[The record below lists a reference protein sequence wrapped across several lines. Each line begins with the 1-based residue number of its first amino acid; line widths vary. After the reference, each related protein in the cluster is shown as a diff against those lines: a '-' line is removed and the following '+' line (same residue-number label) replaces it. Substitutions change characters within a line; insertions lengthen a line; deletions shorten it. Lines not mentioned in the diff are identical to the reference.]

1 MERQSATGSPV
12 VICECFCRD
21 GLQHEP
27 TILDTATKVRLVDR
41 LSALGFG
48 RIEAT
53 SYSNPAVIAQFAD
66 ASDVLRGIQRK
77 SGVYY
82 KATCANLR
90 AVQRAVADLD
100 KGHGANEIS
109 MLVSASESHS
119 QKNLKRSRAEQWDNI
134 RAMVELAAGRF
145 RVIGTISVAFGCPFE
160 GRVAVE
166 QVLEDVRRFRALGV
180 RHITLGDTTG
190 MATPET
196 TKQLFGDMMRVAPD
210 ATPIAHFHDSRGT
223 ALLNYVA
230 AYEAGVRYFD
240 SAMGGVGGHPHQ
252 VKYGGGYTGNACT
265 EDLVGLFESM
275 GIPTGIDKDGLLEAS
290 ALCEQVLGRP
300 LNSHVARTGWNPLV
314 NTHDR

>member
-1 MERQSATGSPV
+1 MKQKSFAGSPV

-27 TILDTATKVRLVDR
+27 TMLDTATKVQLVDR

-66 ASDVLRGIQRK
+66 ASDVLSSIQRK

-90 AVQRAVADLD
+90 AVQRAVADLE
-100 KGHGANEIS
+100 KGYGANEIS
-109 MLVSASESHS
+109 VLVSASESHS
-119 QKNLKRSRAEQWDNI
+119 QKNLRRSRADQWDNI
-134 RAMVELAAGRF
+134 RNMVELADGRF

-160 GRVAVE
+160 GRVPVE
-166 QVLEDVRRFRALGV
+166 QVLGDIQKFRELGI

-190 MATPET
+190 MATPGT
-196 TKQLFGDMMRVAPD
+196 TKRLFLEMMRIAPD
-210 ATPIAHFHDSRGT
+210 VTPIAHFHDSRGT
-223 ALLNYVA
+223 ALLNCLA

-240 SAMGGVGGHPHQ
+240 SAIGGVGGHPQQ

-275 GIPTGIDKDGLLEAS
+275 GISTGIDKNGLLEAS
-290 ALCEQVLGRP
+290 AQCEEILGRQ
-300 LNSHVARTGWNPLV
+300 LNSHVSRTGWNPLV
-314 NTHDR
+314 NP

>member
-1 MERQSATGSPV
+1 MEQKSSADHPV

-27 TILDTATKVRLVDR
+27 AILDTATKVRLVDR

-48 RIEAT
+48 RIEVT

-82 KATCANLR
+82 KTTCANLR
-90 AVQRAVADLD
+90 AVQRAVADLE
-100 KGHGANEIS
+100 KGYGANEIS
-109 MLVSASESHS
+109 VLVSASESHS
-119 QKNLKRSRAEQWDNI
+119 QKNLRRSRADQWDNI
-134 RAMVELAAGRF
+134 RNMVELADGKF

-160 GRVAVE
+160 GRVSVG
-166 QVLEDVRRFRALGV
+166 QVLDDIRKFRELGI

-196 TKQLFGDMMRVAPD
+196 TKRLFLEMIRTAPD
-210 ATPIAHFHDSRGT
+210 VTPIAHFHDSRGT

-230 AYEAGVRYFD
+230 AYEAGIRYFD
-240 SAMGGVGGHPHQ
+240 SAIGGVGGHPRQ

-265 EDLVGLFESM
+265 EDLVGIFESM
-275 GIPTGIDKDGLLEAS
+275 GIPTGIDKDGLLETS
-290 ALCEQVLGRP
+290 AQCEDVLGRQ

-314 NTHDR
+314 NP

>member
-1 MERQSATGSPV
+1 MKQQPSAKSPV

-27 TILDTATKVRLVDR
+27 TILDTATKVQLVDR
-41 LSALGFG
+41 LSAIGFG
-48 RIEAT
+48 RIEVT

-66 ASDVLRGIQRK
+66 ASDVLRDIQRK

-90 AVQRAVADLD
+90 AVERAVSDLE
-100 KGHGANEIS
+100 KGYGANEIS
-109 MLVSASESHS
+109 VLVSASESHS
-119 QKNLKRSRAEQWDNI
+119 QKNLKRSRADQWDNV
-134 RAMVELAAGRF
+134 RNMVALANGRF

-160 GRVAVE
+160 GQVAVG
-166 QVLEDVRRFRALGV
+166 QVLDDIRKFRALGV
-180 RHITLGDTTG
+180 EYITLGDTTG

-196 TKQLFGDMMRVAPD
+196 TKYLFLEMARAVPD
-210 ATPIAHFHDSRGT
+210 VTPIAHFHDSRGT

-265 EDLVGLFESM
+265 EDLVGIFESM
-275 GIPTGIDKDGLLEAS
+275 GIPTGVDKDGLLQVS
-290 ALCEQVLGRP
+290 AHCEDVLGRQ
-300 LNSHVARTGWNPLV
+300 LHSHVTRTGWNPLV
-314 NTHDR
+314 NP